1 MTKIIIISNDKFYI
15 SKKKYFFNSNKNTFT
30 ILNGFKNFR
39 RLYFY
44 CRYSKKKPKFGK
56 KIPKN
61 LEFIN
66 LKKLLFL
73 LKNLK
78 NFKIVIISLTPFNFM
93 ISLICKIIGVEKE
106 KIFLFLRSDGFIEY
120 KVKFG
125 KIGYFFYG
133 IMFYFLKNKTNI
145 LTCSKFLTGVSETK
159 LLFPSEINNEWLK
172 NRKISNKTKTSNYKV
187 KLLYI
192 GRFRVEKGY
201 LSLIDI
207 FEKLKLKSSLHM
219 VGNDYKYLKKKD
231 YPKNLDLKIS
241 GQIVRDKELI
251 KCYDNC
257 DIIILP
263 SYVEAYPQVI
273 LESLSRL
280 RPVIIFDDINFLKKT
295 FNFGLYS
302 SARNAKSLAI
312 VIKYIMKNYHKI
324 QNTISKKKIFTQK
337 KFFDEINKIFAG

>member
-44 CRYSKKKPKFGK
+44 CRYIKKKPKFGK

-66 LKKLLFL
+66 LKKLFFL

-133 IMFYFLKNKTNI
+133 IMF
-145 LTCSKFLTGVSETK
+145 
-159 LLFPSEINNEWLK
+159 
-172 NRKISNKTKTSNYKV
+172 
-187 KLLYI
+187 
-192 GRFRVEKGY
+192 
-201 LSLIDI
+201 I
-207 FEKLKLKSSLHM
+207 F
-219 VGNDYKYLKKKD
+219 
-231 YPKNLDLKIS
+231 
-241 GQIVRDKELI
+241 
-251 KCYDNC
+251 
-257 DIIILP
+257 
-263 SYVEAYPQVI
+263 
-273 LESLSRL
+273 
-280 RPVIIFDDINFLKKT
+280 
-295 FNFGLYS
+295 
-302 SARNAKSLAI
+302 
-312 VIKYIMKNYHKI
+312 
-324 QNTISKKKIFTQK
+324 
-337 KFFDEINKIFAG
+337 